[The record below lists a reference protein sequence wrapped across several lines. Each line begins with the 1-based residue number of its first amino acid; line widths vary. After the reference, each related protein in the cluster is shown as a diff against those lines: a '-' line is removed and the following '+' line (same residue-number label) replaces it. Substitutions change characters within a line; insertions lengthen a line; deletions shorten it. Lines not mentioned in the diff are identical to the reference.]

1 MHNISTGISVISSKI
16 FNISLH
22 FAINSHQFDSIYRES
37 IIFIQF
43 IENLREDR
51 NFLLYFWRKN
61 FIKFITFFFFLKKI
75 SLLNYIRIIPIIQIM
90 CNNFPISSSG
100 LATNE
105 FSEWFHAH
113 STTNWTEFT
122 GGGFQQPWSD
132 KHPFCWFKTEF
143 FVALMLAFFSQIL
156 SHIVK
161 TVEFI
166 KALQFSPAFSLSSSS
181 PDC

>member
-1 MHNISTGISVISSKI
+1 MPSILINLIQFTGNQLYLSNLSKI
-16 FNISLH
+16 YAKTEIFCSIFDARILLNSSL
-22 FAINSHQFDSIYRES
+22 
-37 IIFIQF
+37 
-43 IENLREDR
+43 
-51 NFLLYFWRKN
+51 
-61 FIKFITFFFFLKKI
+61 FFFFWKKI